1 MLRIVFGSLTPSLA
15 IKGTKRLNQKL
26 TNELL
31 LMQKED
37 QRVLK
42 ELIDSGGLG
51 TTKYHPRMK
60 SVHEKNNARIK
71 DIISEYGWPGFSM
84 AGKKGSEAAWLI
96 VQHAV
101 LDTEFMDKCL
111 PLLKEA
117 TIQGEAEGWCLA
129 YLQDRVL
136 TMSGKPQIYG
146 TQHDIDENGIAYPLP
161 IEKPERV
168 EALRKEV
175 GLDPL
180 SDATKRIQERHN
192 TTIANRGKNG

>member
-1 MLRIVFGSLTPSLA
+1 M
-15 IKGTKRLNQKL
+15 NQKL
-26 TNELL
+26 TIELL
-31 LMQKED
+31 SRQEED

-42 ELIDSGGLG
+42 ELIDSGELD
-51 TTKYHPRMK
+51 TTEYHPRMK
-60 SVHEKNNARIK
+60 AVHEKNNARIK
-71 DIISEYGWPGFSM
+71 DIISEYGWPGFSI
-84 AGKKGSEAAWLI
+84 AGKEGSEAVWLI

-101 LDTEFMDKCL
+101 LDTKFMDKCL
-111 PLLKEA
+111 ALLKEA

-146 TQHDIDENGIAYPLP
+146 TQHDIDKNGIAYPLP